1 MTYNEPSGESG
12 GGGGRWLPVMP
23 GMKQQDGS
31 EEDKCL
37 HYLTSHLPVCYPSRL
52 SSFRCEN
59 ISSWG
64 SVCLTICMSVFS
76 QVCLSELKVKQ
87 NSKLLV
93 SLSPLSL
100 LDLRYIEDSRIYWPL
115 CRLSGRLKLK
125 KQFLTTKSNR
135 LVKKTALILS
145 VCLVLAK
152 YWAGCF
158 TDPSHFPVVFT
169 FLKFCRLFRRT
180 IATDWP
186 MHFKQ
191 LKKPVGKISNEENG
205 SELKYARNAII
216 LVG

>member
-12 GGGGRWLPVMP
+12 AGG

-93 SLSPLSL
+93 SLSPLIL
-100 LDLRYIEDSRIYWPL
+100 LDLRYI
-115 CRLSGRLKLK
+115 
-125 KQFLTTKSNR
+125 
-135 LVKKTALILS
+135 
-145 VCLVLAK
+145 
-152 YWAGCF
+152 
-158 TDPSHFPVVFT
+158 VFT
-169 FLKFCRLFRRT
+169 FLKFCILFRRT